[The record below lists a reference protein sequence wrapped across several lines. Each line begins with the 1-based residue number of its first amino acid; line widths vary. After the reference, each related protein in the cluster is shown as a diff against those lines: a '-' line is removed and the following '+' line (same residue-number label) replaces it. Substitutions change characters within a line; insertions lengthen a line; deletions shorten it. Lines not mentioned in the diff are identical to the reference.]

1 MNIPG
6 KLVVRT
12 YAPVRRWLM
21 ALATL
26 LLVVVAAYLTF
37 ELGRKLA
44 GFDGIEA
51 ARQRA
56 ELRTEIDRLQDQ
68 QRELRVQLAAA
79 DEMRAAQVR
88 ERTEVARTIGELQE
102 QLARAQQDLQFY
114 RGIANPQAA
123 QGIVIRVQQFQIAVR
138 DVAARQYTLRFTL
151 NRESRTEELVAGN
164 LGVTVDGMRQ
174 GAGVSFDLAAVSD
187 AGLKQA
193 PFSFRYYASMEL
205 PLTLPV
211 DFKPERVTVEVRS
224 NRKGAAPYRQ
234 TFVWNPES

>member
-1 MNIPG
+1 LNIPG

-21 ALATL
+21 AAATV

-37 ELGRKLA
+37 ELGRKKA
-44 GFDGIEA
+44 GFDGLEA

-56 ELRTEIDRLQDQ
+56 ELRDEIGRLQNQ
-68 QRELRVQLAAA
+68 ERELRVQLAAA
-79 DEMRAAQVR
+79 VEVQGSQVR
-88 ERTEVARTIGELQE
+88 ERSEVARTIGELQE

-138 DVAARQYTLRFTL
+138 DATARRYTVRFTL
-151 NRESRTEELVAGN
+151 NRESRSEELVAGN
-164 LGVTVDGMRQ
+164 VGITVDGERH
-174 GAGVSFDLAAVSD
+174 GAGVSLDTASISD
-187 AGLKQA
+187 ARIRQL
-193 PFSFRYYASMEL
+193 PFSFRYYTGMEL

-211 DFKPERVTVEVRS
+211 DFMPERVTVEVRS
-224 NRKGAAPYRQ
+224 SRKGAVPYRQ
-234 TFVWNPES
+234 TFVWNPEN

>member
-12 YAPVRRWLM
+12 YAPVRRWVLM
-21 ALATL
+21 LAAL
-26 LLVVVAAYLTF
+26 LLAAVAAYLTF
-37 ELGRKLA
+37 ELGRKQA
-44 GFDGIEA
+44 GFDGIA
-51 ARQRA
+51 AAQERA
-56 ELRTEIDRLQDQ
+56 GLRSEIDQLKNQ
-68 QRELRVQLAAA
+68 EHESRVQLAAA
-79 DEMRAAQVR
+79 EEMQAAQVR
-88 ERTEVARTIGELQE
+88 ERTEVSRTIGELQE

-138 DVAARQYTLRFTL
+138 DAAARRYTLRFTL
-151 NRESRTEELVAGN
+151 NRESRSEELVTGN

-174 GAGVSFDLAAVSD
+174 GATTSLDLASLSD
-187 AGLKQA
+187 ERLKQT
-193 PFSFRYYASMEL
+193 PFNFRYYTNVEL

-211 DFKPERVTVEVRS
+211 DFKPERVTIDIRTA
-224 NRKGAAPYRQ
+224 RKGVAPYRQ